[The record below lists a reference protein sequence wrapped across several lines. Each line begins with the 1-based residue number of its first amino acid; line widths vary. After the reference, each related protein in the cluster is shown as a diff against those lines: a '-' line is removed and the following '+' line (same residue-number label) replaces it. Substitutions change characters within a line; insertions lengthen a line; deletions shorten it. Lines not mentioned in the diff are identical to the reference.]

1 MGAAAA
7 ADITMM
13 SHGCCDLSV
22 QCSDVARGIANA
34 VLDPSVYGQT
44 YEFYG

>member
-1 MGAAAA
+1 MVAED
-7 ADITMM
+7 DITVI
-13 SHGCCDLSV
+13 SHHGCCDVCV

-34 VLDPSVYGQT
+34 VLDPSACGQT